1 MAASTSAGP
10 KKRVPPSTRMRF
22 GALANAQVENRGEND
37 AAALVTSERFIK
49 SLRSMNLLLA

>member
-1 MAASTSAGP
+1 
-10 KKRVPPSTRMRF
+10 MRF